1 MDRQDIDALLIG
13 ALYGELTPADEARLA
28 AHLDSHP
35 TDRGAL
41 DDLKTARA
49 AVRESRIFEL
59 QLDPPQAVSALLLQ
73 EAHRRAPKRA
83 AVEAEAKESWFYRFT
98 RVFLAHPAMA
108 AAAMLVLVVGVAG
121 TLYMK
126 NGNMS
131 AERKA
136 EQADIQTNTPA
147 IAATPPPQDPNASA
161 QGSAATADNEGLA
174 ADKGEAHN
182 AELAPAAEERQLQL
196 EKLKAEKQQAERRRD
211 LDAKKSAIMVDTP
224 HPEPKELDETSRAKV
239 PSKPTA
245 PKASKK
251 ADSAGDRFESDD
263 RFASPPT
270 DNLGAATGSTTTTGL
285 AGPGATGS
293 IGGGGGASGRGTTA
307 TSPAGAPSRNAP
319 AAQPAP
325 PPPAAAPA
333 PRTATVAKPSA
344 AKEAEKPAEAKTE
357 AAKDSSLIAWAK
369 SEHKRAVSLVANGD
383 CLTAA
388 KIAVT
393 VQNRAPEYFSQ
404 NMATDR
410 ALNRCQAYIAAE
422 RKADAEKSA
431 KSRAKINAA
440 DEPAATH

>member
-121 TLYMK
+121 TLYLK
-126 NGNMS
+126 NGDQS
-131 AERKA
+131 AERA
-136 EQADIQTNTPA
+136 YDQSELEQSAPA
-147 IAATPPPQDPNASA
+147 VAATPPAPDPNANAA
-161 QGSAATADNEGLA
+161 QGSAAPADNAGLAAPSA
-174 ADKGEAHN
+174 ADKGEGHN
-182 AELAPAAEERQLQL
+182 AELAPPADERQLQL
-196 EKLKAEKQQAERRRD
+196 EKMKAEKQQAERRRD
-211 LDAKKSAIMVDTP
+211 LDAKKTAIMVDTP
-224 HPEPKELDETSRAKV
+224 HPEPKELDETSRAKAPAK
-239 PSKPTA
+239 PSA

-251 ADSAGDRFESDD
+251 ADSASDRFESDD

-270 DNLGAATGSTTTTGL
+270 NTLGAATGSTTTGL
-285 AGPGATGS
+285 TGPGATGTV
-293 IGGGGGASGRGTTA
+293 GGGGGASGRGTGGA
-307 TSPAGAPSRNAP
+307 PAG

-333 PRTATVAKPSA
+333 PRTASVAKPTAS
-344 AKEAEKPAEAKTE
+344 KEAEKPPLAMCEADSVPS
-357 AAKDSSLIAWAK
+357 AAL
-369 SEHKRAVSLVANGD
+369 ERL
-383 CLTAA
+383 
-388 KIAVT
+388 AVT
-393 VQNRAPEYFSQ
+393 QQEARL
-404 NMATDR
+404 MASPQTCR
-410 ALNRCQAYIAAE
+410 
-422 RKADAEKSA
+422 
-431 KSRAKINAA
+431 
-440 DEPAATH
+440 